1 MVNFH
6 SMSLSQTSCYLLK
19 AKDGYLLIDCGN
31 LHDKKAFLNNI
42 RKFGIA
48 ITDIR
53 YLFLTHHHN
62 DHCGLI
68 TFLISA
74 NPKIQVI
81 MSRKCSEYLK
91 TGNHFKH
98 INEHYSNTML
108 RHIVNTYSRLRKHS
122 ESFDP
127 YFRRDEDIILD
138 YDNDIILP
146 ELGIDGKILFVPGHT
161 EDSISIVADKAA
173 FVGDTARNMMNFTGT
188 PYQPILLYDLE
199 ACYKSWNKLIE
210 AGAKI
215 IYPGHGSPFIAEN
228 IQNNSKNINSI

>member
-19 AKDGYLLIDCGN
+19 AKDGHLLIDCGN
-31 LHDKKAFLNNI
+31 LYDKKAFLSNI

-48 ITDIR
+48 ITDIN

-62 DHCGLI
+62 DHCGLL
-68 TFLISA
+68 TFLLSV

-91 TGNHFKH
+91 AGSHFKH
-98 INEHYSNTML
+98 INEHYSNNML
-108 RHIVNTYSRLRKHS
+108 RHIISAYSKLGKHS

-127 YFRRDEDIILD
+127 YFKRDEDLIID
-138 YDNDIILP
+138 CDNDIILP
-146 ELGIDGKILFVPGHT
+146 ELGIDGKILFVQGHT
-161 EDSISIVADKAA
+161 KDSISIVLGNVA
-173 FVGDTARNMMNFTGT
+173 FVGDAARNMMNFTGT

-199 ACYKSWNKLIE
+199 ECYKSWNKLIE

-215 IYPGHGSPFIAEN
+215 IYPAHGRPFTAEKLKLLT
-228 IQNNSKNINSI
+228 IPKS